1 MLLISDLFHAY
12 TPLVLWAGLG
22 VILVQFLP
30 PAFPRWLGRSLY
42 WVGVPVEIFALAHQT
57 DFSGLIWLAPA
68 FTGVALFL
76 GMGLALLSLQ
86 GLQRLPPFKSPADSL
101 FLEALRNKDHQ
112 GSFVLCSMLGNT
124 GFVGL
129 AIAPAFISEGHLG
142 WAVFYAVTQNV
153 LGTYGLGV
161 LLASYFGRSPGLN
174 YPWWGQLQ
182 AVLTVPSLWAFG
194 LGIFSRRIELPLMI
208 ESSLPGAIWLVISAA
223 FLLIGM
229 RLCQLQGWQSFQ
241 TGLMPTLLKVLI
253 LPLAVGLVAT
263 SAGLSGEPRLA
274 LVLMSGMPCAFA
286 NLILAEEY
294 NLNRDL
300 TASSIALSTL
310 ALLPLIPLWLK
321 LFG

>member
-1 MLLISDLFHAY
+1 MSDLLHAY
-12 TPLVLWAGLG
+12 TPLLLWTGLG
-22 VILVQFLP
+22 VFLVQFLP
-30 PAFPRWLGRSLY
+30 SVFPRWLGRSLY

-68 FTGVALFL
+68 FAGVALIL

-86 GLQRLPPFKSPADSL
+86 GLQRLPPLRSVADSMVL
-101 FLEALRNKDHQ
+101 QGLRNKNDQ

-161 LLASYFGRSPGLN
+161 LLASYFGRSPDLN
-174 YPWWGQLQ
+174 PPWWGQLRD
-182 AVLTVPSLWAFG
+182 VLTVPSLWAFG
-194 LGIFSRRIELPLMI
+194 LGILSRRIELPLLV
-208 ESSLPGAIWLVISAA
+208 ESSLQKAIWLVICAA
-223 FLLIGM
+223 FVLIGM

-241 TGLMPTLLKVLI
+241 TGLLPTLLKVFI
-253 LPLAVGLVAT
+253 LPLVVGLVAT

-274 LVLMSGMPCAFA
+274 LVLMAGMPCAFA